1 MEESYI
7 AGYTEA
13 LGIQTAQPSVAL
25 LNSIAY
31 KHPIVFRYQNLAL

>member
-7 AGYTEA
+7 TNYMEA
-13 LGIQTAQPSVAL
+13 LGIKTAQPSVTL

-31 KHPIVFRYQNLAL
+31 KHPIVFHYKNLAL

>member
-13 LGIQTAQPSVAL
+13 LGIQATQPTVEL

-31 KHPIVFRYQNLAL
+31 KHPIVFHYQNLAL